1 MGKGWTETVLESAET
16 PPCWTLVSHKI
27 ISPPL
32 APETSSQRLCGR
44 NCTDFTLPLC
54 PRNVAI
60 ASGRSGC
67 MAHTL
72 IVWSPDA
79 DASISS
85 PAATPQIISTTRPQP
100 PSRPL
105 PEGQHPISR
114 PHPHIKTKLHKH
126 VSAVLPRAT
135 LSSIPR
141 APFCRCFR
149 SQIFEPPKIYAVCRP
164 FVTARKNAANPRKN
178 SDFRRIGRRALIRR
192 FFRN

>member
-1 MGKGWTETVLESAET
+1 VGRSATGKRWTETVLESAET
-16 PPCWTLVSHKI
+16 PPCWTLVSHNM

-60 ASGRSGC
+60 ASGLSGC

-100 PSRPL
+100 PSRPP

-114 PHPHIKTKLHKH
+114 PHPHTKIRLHKH

-141 APFCRCFR
+141 AIFCRCFR
-149 SQIFEPPKIYAVCRP
+149 SQIFEPHEIYAVCRL
-164 FVTARKNAANPRKN
+164 FMTARKMQQTTEKTAISEKSAEQH
-178 SDFRRIGRRALIRR
+178 
-192 FFRN
+192 